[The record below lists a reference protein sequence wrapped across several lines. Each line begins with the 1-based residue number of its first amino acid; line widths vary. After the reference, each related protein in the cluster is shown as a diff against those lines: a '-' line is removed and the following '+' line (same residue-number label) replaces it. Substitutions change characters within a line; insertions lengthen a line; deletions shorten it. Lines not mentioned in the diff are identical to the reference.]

1 MANHSLAKVNIVQSI
16 LYPEKAKYFL
26 KGENLPAENEAAGG
40 N

>member
-16 LYPEKAKYFL
+16 LYPEKAKLFL
-26 KGENLPAENEAAGG
+26 KGENLPAESESSGG